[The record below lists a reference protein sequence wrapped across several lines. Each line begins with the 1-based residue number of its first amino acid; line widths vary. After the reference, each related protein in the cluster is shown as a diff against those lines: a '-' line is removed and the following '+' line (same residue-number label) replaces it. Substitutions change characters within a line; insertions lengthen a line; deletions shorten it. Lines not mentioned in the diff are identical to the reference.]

1 MNFTE
6 DAVIGLFAAVVRKW
20 IEDARDDPAELVAV
34 ADFLDMSPAQVLARK
49 LQPLSGRLLE
59 LTGFRSGLWCPA
71 CGREIRTLSEVSRGR
86 PKQFCSK
93 ACGQR
98 YRHNGHG

>member
-71 CGREIRTLSEVSRGR
+71 CGREIRTVSEVSRGR
-86 PKQFCSK
+86 PKRFCSK
-93 ACGQR
+93 SCGVR
-98 YRHNGHG
+98 YRNG